1 MENTTVQMVALFLQ
15 TSVQMG
21 TPILFATLGAILGEK
36 VGHLNLGVE
45 GMMLMGAVIGF
56 QVGFSSG
63 DPALT
68 LLAAGSA
75 GALGALI
82 YAFVTVT
89 LRANQI
95 VTGLALTIFGTGFSS
110 FVGQKLAA
118 ETLSDSLV
126 KSFAPMEIPILKD
139 IPILGKMFFSQSL
152 YVWLAF
158 ILAFVVYF
166 FIKCTRYGLNL
177 RVVGENP
184 AAADASGVHVD
195 LYKYIS
201 ILLGGAMCGIGGA
214 YTSVVFIGRWQEEI
228 TAGVGW
234 IAVALVIF
242 ATWHPLKAIFGAYFF
257 GMLRTIGFK
266 IQNLSIP
273 FFGSSFIIPTQL
285 LDMIPYLMTI
295 IVLVI
300 ITLRKKRENQP
311 PGWLGNPYFRED
323 R

>member
-184 AAADASGVHVD
+184 AAACGFIQVYKHFAWRSHVRYRRG
-195 LYKYIS
+195 LYLRCIY
-201 ILLGGAMCGIGGA
+201 
-214 YTSVVFIGRWQEEI
+214 W
-228 TAGVGW
+228 
-234 IAVALVIF
+234 
-242 ATWHPLKAIFGAYFF
+242 PLA
-257 GMLRTIGFK
+257 RRDH
-266 IQNLSIP
+266 S
-273 FFGSSFIIPTQL
+273 
-285 LDMIPYLMTI
+285 
-295 IVLVI
+295 
-300 ITLRKKRENQP
+300 R
-311 PGWLGNPYFRED
+311 GWLDCRSIGYFCYLASFKSHFRRLFLRYAKD
-323 R
+323 HWF